1 MRVALNSRAVQQ
13 ALHESGRA
21 LAWPAQVLEAI
32 LVPVQPQL
40 EVALRAFQRVVELA
54 RASRL
59 LLDQG
64 LVGAASALTRPQ
76 CEALIR
82 GVWLGLVPEEKF
94 LRFEAGK
101 HRFNL
106 EIIESDIREGARCD
120 RPKQALFDMYRAHES
135 ILHGSTHQDYQS
147 LMRYMGSADIPPAE
161 IVSLS
166 RFSTSMALHAA
177 LEALDVVELR
187 GLALRHER
195 GPEALEALRS
205 QGFVWLQA
213 YGLLQHEAAVPGD

>member
-1 MRVALNSRAVQQ
+1 
-13 ALHESGRA
+13 
-21 LAWPAQVLEAI
+21 
-32 LVPVQPQL
+32 
-40 EVALRAFQRVVELA
+40 
-54 RASRL
+54 
-59 LLDQG
+59 
-64 LVGAASALTRPQ
+64 
-76 CEALIR
+76 
-82 GVWLGLVPEEKF
+82 
-94 LRFEAGK
+94 
-101 HRFNL
+101 
-106 EIIESDIREGARCD
+106 
-120 RPKQALFDMYRAHES
+120 MYRAHES

-147 LMRYMGSADIPPAE
+147 LMRYMGSADIPPAQ

-166 RFSTSMALHAA
+166 RFSTSMALRAA